1 MATAVCLKRQR
12 QCKKEW
18 LRWFDQA
25 SVAALCERRRHCRAQ
40 IGRRSETAATA
51 HFRSLNDFACRRTS
65 AEIIVRVS
73 HMIRRD
79 YIVVGAGIG
88 GASACEG
95 IRKYDKRGS
104 VTLVGAEAF
113 PPYKR
118 WIISKSFLR
127 EKDANTKKLQEVD
140 ERWLESHKIEAR
152 FGTVVT
158 QFNIERRL
166 AVLANGE
173 SIEFT
178 KACLAM
184 GSRPLRPAMAGT
196 NLGNVIYLRTTRD
209 ALALREMANLEKTIM
224 VVGGGLLACES
235 AASLRMMKMKVGL
248 MHRDGYLLNRYVDP
262 NTGAWL
268 TDYFAK
274 HGVVLS
280 MGEALN
286 GFEGKTVLRNIQ
298 TKSGNRFPVGLAV
311 VACGAEPNLDLVR
324 NTPLAGPHG
333 SPVTDYL
340 ETEEKGIYA
349 IGDLAFY
356 PDRLMGGMRR
366 QTHWDNARKQGL
378 IAGANMTGKKRIRY
392 EQLPYFWTEIFDLH
406 MHFVG
411 DFSILPTRIEVH
423 GAYAKKKFVA
433 RYYQGE
439 K

>member
-1 MATAVCLKRQR
+1 
-12 QCKKEW
+12 
-18 LRWFDQA
+18 
-25 SVAALCERRRHCRAQ
+25 
-40 IGRRSETAATA
+40 
-51 HFRSLNDFACRRTS
+51 
-65 AEIIVRVS
+65 
-73 HMIRRD
+73 MIQRD
-79 YIVVGAGIG
+79 YLIIGGGIG

-95 IRKYDKRGS
+95 VRRHDKRGS

-118 WIISKSFLR
+118 WILSKDFLR
-127 EKDANTKKLQEVD
+127 EKDPQPRKL
-140 ERWLESHKIEAR
+140 LEPNEAWYEKHNIETR
-152 FGTVVT
+152 FGAVVT

-184 GSRPLRPAMAGT
+184 GSRPVRPAMAGT
-196 NLGNVIYLRTTRD
+196 SLGNVIYLRTIRD
-209 ALALREMANLEKTIM
+209 ALALREMAILEKTIM

-248 MHRDGYLLNRYVDP
+248 MHRDAYLLNRYVDP
-262 NTGAWL
+262 ETGAWL
-268 TDYFAK
+268 TDYFTK

-333 SPVTDYL
+333 SPVTEYL

-349 IGDLAFY
+349 VGDLAFY
-356 PDRLMGGMRR
+356 PDRIMGGVRR
-366 QTHWDNARKQGL
+366 QTHWENARSQGL

-392 EQLPYFWTEIFDLH
+392 EQVPYFWTEMFDLRL
-406 MHFVG
+406 HFVG
-411 DFSILPTRIEVH
+411 DFSMQPTRVERE
-423 GAYAKKKFVA
+423 GTYAKKKFIA
-433 RYYQGE
+433 RYYQGD
-439 K
+439 KLRGILLCQQTQRDVDSAKTQLRHALGK